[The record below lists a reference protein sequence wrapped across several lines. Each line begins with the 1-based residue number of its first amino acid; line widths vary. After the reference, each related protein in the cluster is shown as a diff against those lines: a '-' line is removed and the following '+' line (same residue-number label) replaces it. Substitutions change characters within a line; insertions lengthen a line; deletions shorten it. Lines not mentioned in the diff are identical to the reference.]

1 MERIVPTKLQ
11 RRRYSS
17 VCALRS
23 MTNRTIPPITATASH
38 SDRPVENARP
48 HAGLI
53 ALSLAALGVV
63 FGDIG
68 TSPLYTLREC
78 LLGAGGKNVRTDDVF
93 GILSLM
99 VWALFLVVTV
109 KYLFFVLRADHNGE
123 GGIFALLAL
132 VPDRFR
138 SNAINHGRVT
148 GIALLGVI
156 GAALLYG
163 DGVITPA
170 ISVLSAVEGLTLANA
185 AFKPWV
191 VPLTCI
197 ILVGL
202 FAIQRRGT
210 GSVGRL
216 FGPIMLFWFGALAG
230 LGIWHIFEKPSILQA
245 FSPYWAFN
253 FFSRHGLHGFLIL
266 GSVVLVVTGGE
277 ALYADLGHFGI
288 APIRRAWLCLVFP
301 SLLVGYM
308 GQGALVLT
316 HPEAIEN
323 PFFAQVPTGAAT
335 LALVVLSSAATII
348 ASQALIS
355 GAFSMTRQAMVLGY
369 FPNVTVHHTSE
380 QTEGQIY
387 IPEVN
392 VLLAVGCLALVLTFR
407 ESVKLAAAYGIAV
420 TGTMAITSILFF
432 VVARWRWNWPMWRAV
447 AVLVFFLSF
456 DIPFLV
462 ANLFKFLEGGYVPVL
477 IGASLIAAMLIWNRG
492 RTSLEQRYATQ
503 FPTFEVVRQKIAHCL
518 TTRVPGT
525 AVFIASSVDHVP
537 PILVHFVERCRSL
550 HENVILL
557 TVMTENRSTMPDAER
572 CEVRDLGDGFWQV
585 TLHFGFMEHPRVP
598 EVLASAIEKE
608 HLHVNMQE
616 LTYYVGH
623 ETLTAVKSNKMGR
636 VAEAIFGYLQRN
648 AVDVESTFCLP
659 ARQVIEIGTQIDL

>member
-1 MERIVPTKLQ
+1 
-11 RRRYSS
+11 
-17 VCALRS
+17 
-23 MTNRTIPPITATASH
+23 MTNSTLSPVPATASH
-38 SDRPVENARP
+38 SDRPIENASR
-48 HAGLI
+48 HAGLL
-53 ALSLAALGVV
+53 ALTLGALGVV

-68 TSPLYTLREC
+68 TSPLYTLHEC
-78 LLGAGGKNVRTDDVF
+78 LLSAGGKRVNAEDVF

-99 VWALFLVVTV
+99 AWALILVVTV
-109 KYLFFVLRADHNGE
+109 KYLFFILRADHNGE

-138 SNAINHGRVT
+138 ADATHRGRVT

-170 ISVLSAVEGLTLANA
+170 ISVLSAVEGLVVANV

-197 ILVGL
+197 ILIGL

-216 FGPIMLFWFGALAG
+216 FGPVMLVWFGALAA
-230 LGIWHIFEKPSILQA
+230 LGIWHIAERPDILWALSPSHA
-245 FSPYWAFN
+245 VH
-253 FFSRHGLHGFLIL
+253 FFTRHGLRGFLIL

-288 APIRRAWLCLVFP
+288 APIRRAWLWLVFP
-301 SLLVGYM
+301 ALLLGYL
-308 GQGALVLT
+308 GQGALVLSR
-316 HPEAIEN
+316 PEAIDN
-323 PFFAQVPTGAAT
+323 PFFAQVPTGLAT
-335 LALVVLSSAATII
+335 IALVLLSSAATVI

-355 GAFSMTRQAMVLGY
+355 GAFSLTRQAMVLGY
-369 FPNVTVHHTSE
+369 FPNVSVHHTSE

-392 VLLAVGCLALVLTFR
+392 ALLAVGCLFLVLTFR

-420 TGTMAITSILFF
+420 TGTMAITSVLFF
-432 VVARWRWNWPMWRAV
+432 IVARYRWNWPAWKAS
-447 AVLVFFLSF
+447 ALLAFFLSF
-456 DIPFLV
+456 DVPFLGS
-462 ANLFKFLEGGYVPVL
+462 NLFKFFQGGYVPVL

-492 RTSLEQRYATQ
+492 RTFLAEKYATR
-503 FPTFEVVRQKIAHCL
+503 FPTFEGVRDQIMRSL
-518 TTRVPGT
+518 STRVPGT
-525 AVFIASSVDHVP
+525 AVFIASSPDHVP

-557 TVMTENRSTMPDAER
+557 TVQTEPSAKISAGER
-572 CEVRDLGDGFWQV
+572 YQLTGLGDGFWRV
-585 TLHFGFMEHPRVP
+585 VLHFGFMEQPQVC
-598 EVLASAIEKE
+598 EALSSLVENE
-608 HLHVNMQE
+608 HLPIDLKD

-623 ETLTAVKSNKMGR
+623 EKLEAVKSGKMGK
-636 VAEAIFGYLQRN
+636 VAEAIFTYLQRN

-659 ARQVIEIGTQIDL
+659 PQQVVEISTQVDV

>member
-1 MERIVPTKLQ
+1 LAFAGAPTMASRIVPP
-11 RRRYSS
+11 
-17 VCALRS
+17 
-23 MTNRTIPPITATASH
+23 IPPTATH
-38 SDRPVENARP
+38 TDRPIEKCAP
-48 HAGLI
+48 HAGMI
-53 ALSLAALGVV
+53 TLSVGALGVV

-78 LLGAGGKNVRTDDVF
+78 LLGVGGKNVQAQDVY

-99 VWALFLVVTV
+99 VWALILVVTV
-109 KYLFFVLRADHNGE
+109 KYLVFVLRADHDGE

-138 SNAINHGRVT
+138 VNSIHLGRVT

-170 ISVLSAVEGLTLANA
+170 ISVLSAVEGLTIVNPL
-185 AFKPWV
+185 FKPWV
-191 VPLTCI
+191 VPLTCL

-216 FGPIMLFWFGALAG
+216 FGPVMLVWFCTLAG
-230 LGIWHIFEKPSILQA
+230 LGVWHVLERPSILQA
-245 FSPYWAFN
+245 FSPYWAFS
-253 FFSRHGLHGFLIL
+253 FFARHGLRGFLIL

-277 ALYADLGHFGI
+277 ALYADLGHFGV

-301 SLLVGYM
+301 ALLLGYM
-308 GQGALVLT
+308 GQGALVLSR
-316 HPEAIEN
+316 PEAIDN
-323 PFFAQVPTGAAT
+323 PFFSQVPTGLAT
-335 LALVVLSSAATII
+335 IALVLLSSAATVI

-355 GAFSMTRQAMVLGY
+355 GAFSLTRQAMVLGY
-369 FPNVTVHHTSE
+369 FPNVSVHHTSE

-392 VLLAVGCLALVLTFR
+392 ALLAVGCLALVLTFR

-420 TGTMAITSILFF
+420 TGTMAITSVLFF
-432 VVARWRWNWPMWRAV
+432 IVARYRWDWPRWKAV
-447 AVLVFFLSF
+447 GLLVFFLSF
-456 DIPFLV
+456 DLPFLT
-462 ANLFKFLEGGYVPVL
+462 ANLFKFFQGGYVPVL

-492 RTSLEQRYATQ
+492 RTHLEQEYATQ
-503 FPTFEVVRQKIAHCL
+503 FPTFEVVWEQIRHCL
-518 TTRVPGT
+518 ITRVPGT
-525 AVFIASSVDHVP
+525 AVFIASSADHVP

-557 TVMTENRSTMPDAER
+557 TVTTEDRAKIDASER
-572 CEVRDLGDGFWQV
+572 YSIQELGDGFWQV
-585 TLHFGFMEHPRVP
+585 GLYFGFMEPPRVAEALGEAVQSGRLP
-598 EVLASAIEKE
+598 
-608 HLHVNMQE
+608 VNLNE

-623 ETLTAVKSNKMGR
+623 ETLTAAKSKTMGR
-636 VAEAIFGYLQRN
+636 VAEKIFGYLQRN
-648 AVDVESTFCLP
+648 ACDVESTFCLP
-659 ARQVIEIGTQIDL
+659 SRQVIEIGTQVDL